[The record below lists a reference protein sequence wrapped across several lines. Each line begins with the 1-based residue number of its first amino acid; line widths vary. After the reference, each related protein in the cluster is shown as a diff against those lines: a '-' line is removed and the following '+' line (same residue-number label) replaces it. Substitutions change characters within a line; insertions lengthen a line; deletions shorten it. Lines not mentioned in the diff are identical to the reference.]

1 MSDRSCTLV
10 FQTLIE
16 SSASH
21 SFTVLFILFTPCSLC
36 PPNSSL
42 AMVKEWQERMI
53 KTSSSF
59 YPCPSL
65 CIVCLSFCLTVYF
78 FLSLSWQALASEWI
92 KFSSLLLHVTPFI
105 LQTVYNSQLDDKK
118 WMQIIIYS
126 FCKLKSIHFS
136 SLLFSSLLFSSLL
149 FSLLFS
155 SLLFSSLLFSSLLFS
170 FFLSFFFLYFFLS
183 ICW

>member
-65 CIVCLSFCLTVYF
+65 CIVCLSFCLSVCS

-126 FCKLKSIHFS
+126 FCILKSIHFLSRLVS
-136 SLLFSSLLFSSLL
+136 SRLFSSLLFSSLL
-149 FSLLFS
+149 VSSLLFSSRLFS
-155 SLLFSSLLFSSLLFS
+155 SLLFSSLLFSSLLF
-170 FFLSFFFLYFFLS
+170 LS

>member
-1 MSDRSCTLV
+1 MERVSDWSCTLV

-21 SFTVLFILFTPCSLC
+21 SFIVLFILFTPCSLC

-65 CIVCLSFCLTVYF
+65 CIVCLSFYLTVCS
-78 FLSLSWQALASEWI
+78 FLSFSWQALASEWI
-92 KFSSLLLHVTPFI
+92 KFSSFPRDLIPSANS
-105 LQTVYNSQLDDKK
+105 LQLTIRWQGENVNYNIFPLY
-118 WMQIIIYS
+118 IEIYT
-126 FCKLKSIHFS
+126 
-136 SLLFSSLLFSSLL
+136 
-149 FSLLFS
+149 
-155 SLLFSSLLFSSLLFS
+155 S
-170 FFLSFFFLYFFLS
+170 FFL
-183 ICW
+183 